1 MRSPHGHRMPCLH
14 TTARAIET
22 NNLDLLLPNPCLS
35 SGCVDASAMCPRWA
49 AAGECDKN
57 VAFMRSN
64 CPVSCGRCNAGLAH
78 PRAGG
83 RLDYYDD
90 EVDYDDDDDPD
101 TYEDPDPAEA
111 ARSSK
116 ATHTHV
122 RILPTNS
129 GRLFTS
135 RRPLSPSRSP
145 LTLSGRVRGRCLGR
159 QLRSLGGGGRV
170 HAQSLLHAQAL
181 QTHLRSV
188 LTRQIFCA
196 TSGAGPVRSHSGIG
210 RPKRRSGRGTA
221 PRGQSQRVLVLC
233 LCCEQVAALPRGK
246 LTSEKGGAAAQAARR
261 RLQAEASGRTGGGT
275 AAAAQSSGL
284 GCDDKDQRCPMWA
297 RADECNRNPEFMHK
311 RCARSCNMCRVRL
324 SASRR
329 ADSEL

>member
-1 MRSPHGHRMPCLH
+1 
-14 TTARAIET
+14 
-22 NNLDLLLPNPCLS
+22 
-35 SGCVDASAMCPRWA
+35 MCPRWA

-64 CPVSCGRCNAGLAH
+64 CPGAC
-78 PRAGG
+78 
-83 RLDYYDD
+83 
-90 EVDYDDDDDPD
+90 VDVASADNC
-101 TYEDPDPAEA
+101 AVWEA
-111 ARSSK
+111 AGECTRNPFFMHK
-116 ATHTHV
+116 
-122 RILPTNS
+122 
-129 GRLFTS
+129 
-135 RRPLSPSRSP
+135 
-145 LTLSGRVRGRCLGR
+145 RC
-159 QLRSLGGGGRV
+159 
-170 HAQSLLHAQAL
+170 
-181 QTHLRSV
+181 
-188 LTRQIFCA
+188 
-196 TSGAGPVRSHSGIG
+196 
-210 RPKRRSGRGTA
+210 KRTCG
-221 PRGQSQRVLVLC
+221 
-233 LCCEQVAALPRGK
+233 VAALPRGK